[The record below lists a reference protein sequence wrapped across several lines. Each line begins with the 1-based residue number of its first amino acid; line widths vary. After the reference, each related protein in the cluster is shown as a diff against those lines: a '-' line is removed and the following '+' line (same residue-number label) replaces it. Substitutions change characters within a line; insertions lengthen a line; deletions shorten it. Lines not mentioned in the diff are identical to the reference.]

1 MDRQQ
6 QNEQRREED
15 GKKGEMWVNKKNKGL
30 LLMHI
35 TDKDPTSF
43 SNSLRRKKEKTRFKN
58 VQA

>member
-30 LLMHI
+30 LPMHI
-35 TDKDPTSF
+35 TDKDPTFF